1 MSSSL
6 VNLADRPTWLG
17 SQLSKKP
24 IDQLDWIFFLRFF
37 VFFDRA
43 FEGLLEFPD
52 NGTIVFPDRKEFE
65 KTMKVEYPGR
75 CSKWGNMMES
85 IRKTGFDDKKD
96 KGDKNRVVLTH
107 ILEFGRGETNET
119 FVENLGK
126 LRKEV
131 DEIRK
136 KQEQQKAAKK
146 RAAAIAR
153 GAQDT
158 TGKKRRRMENTST
171 AAPSSAAV
179 SVSGGNG
186 LVAAPASAPGGG
198 VMSAAVFQAQ
208 IAGMQTL
215 LQQMQ
220 AQMAQMP
227 AVITPPLLTPTGSST
242 SSNGSSSF
250 LPPGQAP
257 LPPPVPAM
265 PLAENGAGLTQ
276 PTLQPHG
283 SGGTDN
289 GQPQSVQ
296 QQAGTGDYDGGNGG
310 DGIGGGDGGIGGVFL
325 GDDAAGTGANDPLL
339 MMNGAD
345 GAGDG
350 NAGDGGAGVND
361 LSAGPGLDDDG
372 EWYDSQE
379 AFASF
384 LGDILP
390 SDE

>member
-1 MSSSL
+1 MAIAFSL
-6 VNLADRPTWLG
+6 QR
-17 SQLSKKP
+17 
-24 IDQLDWIFFLRFF
+24 
-37 VFFDRA
+37 RA
-43 FEGLLEFPD
+43 
-52 NGTIVFPDRKEFE
+52 
-65 KTMKVEYPGR
+65 
-75 CSKWGNMMES
+75 
-85 IRKTGFDDKKD
+85 
-96 KGDKNRVVLTH
+96 
-107 ILEFGRGETNET
+107 
-119 FVENLGK
+119 
-126 LRKEV
+126 
-131 DEIRK
+131 EIK
-136 KQEQQKAAKK
+136 AQKQQSD
-146 RAAAIAR
+146 AAAAR
-153 GAQDT
+153 PAKRLRIEGA
-158 TGKKRRRMENTST
+158 
-171 AAPSSAAV
+171 ASSA
-179 SVSGGNG
+179 
-186 LVAAPASAPGGG
+186 LVAAPASTQSGG
-198 VMSAAVFQAQ
+198 VMNAAVFQAQ

-283 SGGTDN
+283 SGTAN

-372 EWYDSQE
+372 EWCDSQE
-379 AFASF
+379 AFDSF
-384 LGDILP
+384 LGDILS